1 MDRSVISFPEP
12 SLVLLVGPSA
22 SGKSTFAKKHFKP
35 TEVISSDYCR
45 ALVSDDENSNEA
57 TADAFEVLGFI
68 AAKRLAR
75 GKTTVIDA
83 TNVQAPS
90 RKKLLQLARQ
100 FHVHAVAIVLNLP
113 RKVLEQ
119 RNQLR
124 TDRNMPNGVV
134 RKQQSELQR
143 SLRGLKKEGFRFVY
157 VIDSAEA
164 VDSASI
170 ERTRLWV
177 DKTDL
182 SGPFDIIGDVHGCFD
197 EMISLL
203 EKLGYATNSG
213 NGAELSHSDGRR
225 PVFVGD
231 LVDRGPGTTEVLRFV
246 SQAVDAGLAFCVAG
260 NHDVK
265 LLKYLR
271 GKQVKLKHGLE
282 VSARQLENQDPEF
295 LSTIMQFL
303 DGLRSHY
310 VFDGG
315 RLVVAHAGLKE
326 EYHGRASG
334 TVRQFALY
342 GETTGEIDE
351 YGYPVRYQWA
361 RDYRGEARVVYG
373 HTPVTEAEWVNR
385 TINID
390 TGCVFGGKLTALRYP
405 EMTLVDVPAREV
417 YYASAKPL
425 AAAGGANS
433 GDPQLLDIKDIA
445 GKRIITTSLAHSVSI
460 PEEHSAA
467 SIESLSR
474 FTTNPQWLIHLPPT
488 MSPSETSSLD
498 GYLERPEEAL
508 DYYKRNGIKQVICE
522 EKHMG
527 SRAIIVVCRDEE
539 VASRRFGVPG
549 EAGICY
555 SRTGRRFFSNGS
567 LEQSVLQVLR
577 QAMDDAGTWDVLDTD
592 WICLDTEIMPWSL
605 KAQALLRD
613 QYAAVGA
620 AARGAL
626 GAVLPVLEQ
635 ASENGLAVHDLLK
648 SVQLRAANT
657 ERFVAAYRQYCWP
670 AESLQDIKVA
680 PFHILA
686 AEGRT
691 FLSRSHDWHLETLE
705 SIVSSAPGLLVST
718 RHRIVDTTSDSDVR
732 EACDWWEELTEAG
745 GEGFVT
751 KPLDFVARGKRGMVQ
766 PGIKTR
772 GKDYLRIIYGPD
784 YDMKSNLDRVRKR
797 GLSRKRSLALREF
810 ALGHESLE
818 RFVKKEP
825 LYRVHECVAGVLALE
840 SDPVDPRL

>member
-1 MDRSVISFPEP
+1 
-12 SLVLLVGPSA
+12 
-22 SGKSTFAKKHFKP
+22 
-35 TEVISSDYCR
+35 
-45 ALVSDDENSNEA
+45 
-57 TADAFEVLGFI
+57 
-68 AAKRLAR
+68 
-75 GKTTVIDA
+75 
-83 TNVQAPS
+83 
-90 RKKLLQLARQ
+90 
-100 FHVHAVAIVLNLP
+100 
-113 RKVLEQ
+113 
-119 RNQLR
+119 
-124 TDRNMPNGVV
+124 
-134 RKQQSELQR
+134 
-143 SLRGLKKEGFRFVY
+143 
-157 VIDSAEA
+157 
-164 VDSASI
+164 
-170 ERTRLWV
+170 
-177 DKTDL
+177 
-182 SGPFDIIGDVHGCFD
+182 
-197 EMISLL
+197 
-203 EKLGYATNSG
+203 
-213 NGAELSHSDGRR
+213 
-225 PVFVGD
+225 
-231 LVDRGPGTTEVLRFV
+231 
-246 SQAVDAGLAFCVAG
+246 
-260 NHDVK
+260 
-265 LLKYLR
+265 
-271 GKQVKLKHGLE
+271 
-282 VSARQLENQDPEF
+282 
-295 LSTIMQFL
+295 
-303 DGLRSHY
+303 
-310 VFDGG
+310 
-315 RLVVAHAGLKE
+315 
-326 EYHGRASG
+326 
-334 TVRQFALY
+334 
-342 GETTGEIDE
+342 
-351 YGYPVRYQWA
+351 
-361 RDYRGEARVVYG
+361 
-373 HTPVTEAEWVNR
+373 
-385 TINID
+385 
-390 TGCVFGGKLTALRYP
+390 
-405 EMTLVDVPAREV
+405 MTLVDVPAREV